1 MEKGARD
8 WLITNDTAFPP
19 LFGLDISRFVQADM
33 NG

>member
-1 MEKGARD
+1 MEQGARD

-19 LFGLDISRFVQADM
+19 LFDLGISRFVHADV